1 MVDNIA
7 WTDLAQVDAVLTAEL
22 LDNGNVQTH
31 KIPSV
36 GPTVCE
42 SNRKKLES
50 LMRRDYLN
58 FLENFDLQPGKKS
71 FSKDAAHTSLGVFA
85 KKKFIFNE
93 ILFGLTGFLA
103 PMPSSEIIAGVN
115 DVSIFDHSTGPK
127 LMLGGVSFINSSCRE
142 NSVYVPNRCR
152 SKVQIRVTAI
162 KGIEVGEEVTVR
174 YGGDFFGPYRMFCEC
189 PHAEFHGASSV
200 ILRNWTRSGK
210 VKPIIH
216 YPETPVKAISTLT
229 PKSGVISPL
238 SSAEKSESHNSKRKF
253 KARSFASYVSR
264 IKPKKSR
271 YLSRKKRLLVSSSG
285 SSSEELMISSEEA
298 AIALQEDFANTDSPS
313 PAPIEFSTPLLLR
326 QVDNFVETSSSESSD
341 SSTET
346 PLTESE
352 DALCDGSRV
361 SMPDFVEQFI
371 GIADQFALS
380 ERAVKSLLNLVER
393 SLPSKN
399 NLPSFYRLQQMEVN
413 SNTLEEEELPNG
425 VIFHLNVKSQLSA
438 LIERNIDLI
447 YSKNW
452 QLQED
457 IHLEHKENYQVLHFS
472 LSTDGVS
479 PAKSAKFSLYPVWLM
494 LLNLPQK
501 RRVCHRNLLLVS
513 LFGGNSKPDCS
524 SLMKNL
530 IYFVHSFNHERV
542 LLIGDKEFQ
551 VEINIRL
558 VTVDAVMK
566 APLVNQTQFNG
577 LYGCPNCL
585 VPGQSHSS
593 GKHWIYQYQESK
605 SEMRTNKHRLE
616 VLAKEPTEKKPIFG
630 LRGVSAIESLVS
642 VPEDVVRSLT
652 ICTKFCWVL

>member
-1 MVDNIA
+1 
-7 WTDLAQVDAVLTAEL
+7 
-22 LDNGNVQTH
+22 
-31 KIPSV
+31 
-36 GPTVCE
+36 
-42 SNRKKLES
+42 
-50 LMRRDYLN
+50 
-58 FLENFDLQPGKKS
+58 
-71 FSKDAAHTSLGVFA
+71 
-85 KKKFIFNE
+85 
-93 ILFGLTGFLA
+93 
-103 PMPSSEIIAGVN
+103 
-115 DVSIFDHSTGPK
+115 
-127 LMLGGVSFINSSCRE
+127 
-142 NSVYVPNRCR
+142 
-152 SKVQIRVTAI
+152 
-162 KGIEVGEEVTVR
+162 
-174 YGGDFFGPYRMFCEC
+174 
-189 PHAEFHGASSV
+189 
-200 ILRNWTRSGK
+200 
-210 VKPIIH
+210 
-216 YPETPVKAISTLT
+216 
-229 PKSGVISPL
+229 
-238 SSAEKSESHNSKRKF
+238 
-253 KARSFASYVSR
+253 
-264 IKPKKSR
+264 
-271 YLSRKKRLLVSSSG
+271 
-285 SSSEELMISSEEA
+285 MISSEEA
-298 AIALQEDFANTDSPS
+298 AIALQEDSANTDSPS

-341 SSTET
+341 NSTET

-413 SNTLEEEELPNG
+413 SNTLGEEELPNG

-457 IHLEHKENYQVLHFS
+457 IHLEHKENYQVQHFS

-479 PAKSAKFSLYPVWLM
+479 PAKSAKFSLYPDWLM

-501 RRVCHRNLLLVS
+501 RRVCYHKLLLVS

-530 IYFVHSFNHERV
+530 IYFVHSFNHECV

-577 LYGCPNCL
+577 LYGCSNCL

-593 GKHWIYQYQESK
+593 GKPWIYPYQESK

-616 VLAKEPTEKKPIFG
+616 VLAKEPAERKTYLWFE
-630 LRGVSAIESLVS
+630 RRV
-642 VPEDVVRSLT
+642 
-652 ICTKFCWVL
+652 CY